1 MTSAGQA
8 RQLPTGG
15 RRHGG
20 GQGANL
26 QLRTIPAAD
35 AKASWNPADQPARL
49 LEIISPAGFE
59 RYFAD
64 LADILSGPGS
74 PDPGQLAALAGRYGL
89 DVDPASISRLAD
101 AHGLKVASRGV
112 E

>member
-1 MTSAGQA
+1 MTSAGQD
-8 RQLPTGG
+8 RQLPTSA

-74 PDPGQLAALAGRYGL
+74 PIPGSWRHLPAATVSTSTPPPYPGWPTPTG
-89 DVDPASISRLAD
+89 
-101 AHGLKVASRGV
+101 
-112 E
+112 